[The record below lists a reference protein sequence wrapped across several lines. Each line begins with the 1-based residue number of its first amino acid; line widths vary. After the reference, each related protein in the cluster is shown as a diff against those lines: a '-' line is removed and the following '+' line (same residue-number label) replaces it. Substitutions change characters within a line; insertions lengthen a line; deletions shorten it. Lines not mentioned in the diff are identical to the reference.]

1 MNPKYQKVCAEIAKT
16 EKKVED
22 LQGQLKE
29 LYDKKTELENLEI
42 VNTVRAMVMDKDQIM
57 AFLAAMKDGKAE
69 KALESVHKYLE
80 TKHGIVLLQP
90 AYKEYHL
97 ELGEVSSYP
106 PGYKENAGIFCHN
119 NPWII
124 AAETVVG
131 HGDRAF
137 DLYSRIAPA
146 YREEISDLHKMEP
159 YVYSQMIAGKD
170 AKNFGQAKNSW
181 LTGTAAWN
189 FYVISNYI
197 LGIKP
202 DWEGLKID
210 PCIPHTWD
218 GYQVSRRF
226 RGATYA
232 IAIENP
238 SHVCRG
244 VKQVTVD
251 GQAIEGNV
259 LPVFAD
265 GKTHQVTVTL
275 G

>member
-1 MNPKYQKVCAEIAKT
+1 
-16 EKKVED
+16 
-22 LQGQLKE
+22 
-29 LYDKKTELENLEI
+29 
-42 VNTVRAMVMDKDQIM
+42 
-57 AFLAAMKDGKAE
+57 
-69 KALESVHKYLE
+69 
-80 TKHGIVLLQP
+80 
-90 AYKEYHL
+90 
-97 ELGEVSSYP
+97 
-106 PGYKENAGIFCHN
+106 
-119 NPWII
+119 
-124 AAETVVG
+124 
-131 HGDRAF
+131 
-137 DLYSRIAPA
+137 
-146 YREEISDLHKMEP
+146 MEP

-170 AKNFGQAKNSW
+170 APNFGQAKNSW

-202 DWEGLKID
+202 DWEGLKVD

-251 GQAIEGNV
+251 GQAIAGNV